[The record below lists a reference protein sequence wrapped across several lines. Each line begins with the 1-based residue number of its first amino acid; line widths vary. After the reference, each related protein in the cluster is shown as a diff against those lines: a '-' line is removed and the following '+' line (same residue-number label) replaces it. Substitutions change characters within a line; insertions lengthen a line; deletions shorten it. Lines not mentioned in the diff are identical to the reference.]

1 MGVVILLSC
10 VGVAGIAAWLLM
22 RKALQELESA
32 CRCTTYSDGSC
43 TTYSDGSCA
52 TYSDGS
58 CTTYSD
64 GSTDAAKDADQ

>member
-32 CRCTTYSDGSC
+32 CRCA
-43 TTYSDGSCA
+43 TYSDGSCA
-52 TYSDGS
+52 
-58 CTTYSD
+58 TYSD

>member
-10 VGVAGIAAWLLM
+10 VGATGIAAWLLM

-32 CRCTTYSDGSC
+32 CRCA
-43 TTYSDGSCA
+43 TYSDGSCA
-52 TYSDGS
+52 
-58 CTTYSD
+58 TYSD

>member
-10 VGVAGIAAWLLM
+10 VGATGIAAWLLM

-32 CRCTTYSDGSC
+32 CRCATYSDGSC
-43 TTYSDGSCA
+43 T

>member
-10 VGVAGIAAWLLM
+10 VGATGIAAWLLM

-32 CRCTTYSDGSC
+32 CR
-43 TTYSDGSCA
+43 CA

>member
-32 CRCTTYSDGSC
+32 FR
-43 TTYSDGSCA
+43 CA
-52 TYSDGS
+52 TYSDG
-58 CTTYSD
+58 TTD
-64 GSTDAAKDADQ
+64 TTDTAKDVDE

>member
-1 MGVVILLSC
+1 VGVVILLSC

-32 CRCTTYSDGSC
+32 FR
-43 TTYSDGSCA
+43 CA